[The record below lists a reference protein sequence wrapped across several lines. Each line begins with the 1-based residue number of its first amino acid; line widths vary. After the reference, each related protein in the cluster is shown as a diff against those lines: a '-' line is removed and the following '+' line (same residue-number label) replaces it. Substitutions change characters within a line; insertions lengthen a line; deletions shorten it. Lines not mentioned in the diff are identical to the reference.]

1 MFQKGTV
8 HHYGLMD
15 APQMA
20 EEDTALMRASLH
32 LRGGKR
38 QLQEGLSVA
47 GLTALYDSLLFG
59 MQYYIA
65 IHERCKETGI
75 TSSDAL
81 WDHVALYHKLVKA
94 GIFNDPCA
102 FNRLSLIL
110 ERALWEESFSFDA
123 DFTLAEIEKM
133 LTKLGVLPFNES
145 SLPSESRTLL

>member
-1 MFQKGTV
+1 MFQRGTLP
-8 HHYGLMD
+8 HYSLIDITHTTEGD
-15 APQMA
+15 I
-20 EEDTALMRASLH
+20 ALMRARLH

-110 ERALWEESFSFDA
+110 ERALWEESFSFDLA
-123 DFTLAEIEKM
+123 STLAEIEKM